1 MERVFATSDVSRNG
15 GARELAVGFVRLIL
29 TTMHEPDRLAELR
42 RQRALVQ
49 QHLEWLDAEIAAES
63 HRDERDISPVGTP
76 KPGRPVITRP
86 VAMPTRSISSQAS
99 TPLDPLLGQQPLAAS
114 DVKQDV
120 KKGCLLYFAAALAA
134 VVVSVAIL
142 YFAFGVGRR

>member
-1 MERVFATSDVSRNG
+1 
-15 GARELAVGFVRLIL
+15 
-29 TTMHEPDRLAELR
+29 MHEPDRLAELR

-63 HRDERDISPVGTP
+63 QREERDISPAVTP